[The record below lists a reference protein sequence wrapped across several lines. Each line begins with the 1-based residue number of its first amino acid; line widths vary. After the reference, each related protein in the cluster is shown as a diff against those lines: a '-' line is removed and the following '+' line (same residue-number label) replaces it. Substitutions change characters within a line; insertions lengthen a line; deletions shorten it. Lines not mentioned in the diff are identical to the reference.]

1 MAGALPVPDDRVHP
15 SFGDRR
21 DPMRRVRTEIR
32 GGAVRAH
39 PGVGTVDRIGV
50 GVGVHR
56 GCVRFGAA
64 WHGPILARNTSV
76 PALPLDLGPVSLYL
90 GTSHL
95 ECVVERTPETAM
107 TWTDE
112 RVETLKKMWAEG
124 QSASQIAKEL
134 GGVTRN
140 AVIGKV
146 HRLGLSNRVGPGG
159 APEAEEEDLIM
170 PVPPR
175 IDPPP
180 PESEEPVEPEVE
192 PEPLVAEAPA
202 DILAAPSAVVTALPV
217 RKLIIPAGQPLPP
230 QPSANEISPEALASV
245 REVEKRAKRLT
256 LMELTER
263 TCKWP
268 IGDPATED
276 FWFCGLPSLPGK
288 PYCEAHVGVAF
299 QPMSARRDRRR

>member
-1 MAGALPVPDDRVHP
+1 M
-15 SFGDRR
+15 S
-21 DPMRRVRTEIR
+21 
-32 GGAVRAH
+32 
-39 PGVGTVDRIGV
+39 
-50 GVGVHR
+50 
-56 GCVRFGAA
+56 
-64 WHGPILARNTSV
+64 
-76 PALPLDLGPVSLYL
+76 
-90 GTSHL
+90 
-95 ECVVERTPETAM
+95 
-107 TWTDE
+107 WTDE

-146 HRLGLSNRVGPGG
+146 HRLGLSNRVGPGT
-159 APEAEEEDLIM
+159 PAEDEGTAA
-170 PVPPR
+170 
-175 IDPPP
+175 
-180 PESEEPVEPEVE
+180 S
-192 PEPLVAEAPA
+192 ATAT
-202 DILAAPSAVVTALPV
+202 AAPSPAAPAKPAPAPRAVAPEPAPRTAPAAPAPQPV
-217 RKLIIPAGQPLPP
+217 AAEPTAPPMDSSTITFSPTAPIPLRKAIIPAGQPLPP

-245 REVEKRAKRLT
+245 REVEKRAKKLT

-276 FWFCGLPSLPGK
+276 FWFCGLPSVAGK

>member
-1 MAGALPVPDDRVHP
+1 M
-15 SFGDRR
+15 S
-21 DPMRRVRTEIR
+21 
-32 GGAVRAH
+32 
-39 PGVGTVDRIGV
+39 
-50 GVGVHR
+50 
-56 GCVRFGAA
+56 
-64 WHGPILARNTSV
+64 
-76 PALPLDLGPVSLYL
+76 
-90 GTSHL
+90 
-95 ECVVERTPETAM
+95 
-107 TWTDE
+107 WTDE

-146 HRLGLSNRVGPGG
+146 HRLGLSNRVGTGTVAEDEG
-159 APEAEEEDLIM
+159 EAAPVVAAPAPTPAKPAAAPRPAAPAAVQETPRPA
-170 PVPPR
+170 PVAPAPQ
-175 IDPPP
+175 PAPVVAA
-180 PESEEPVEPEVE
+180 EPV
-192 PEPLVAEAPA
+192 APA
-202 DILAAPSAVVTALPV
+202 PIESSTITFSPQAPIPL
-217 RKLIIPAGQPLPP
+217 RKAIIPAGQPLPP

-245 REVEKRAKRLT
+245 REVEKRAKKLS

-276 FWFCGLPSLPGK
+276 FWFCGLPSVAGK